1 MLKYIHSFL
10 LSNKSHR
17 VRVKSPIEFK
27 LGAYV
32 TFFVVSSIVFSG
44 STLAKTVC
52 STEVVEEKGTPTLS
66 SELIDAMHEAISTNT
81 FDLNEPY
88 TLISKKH
95 FCTGVGKSNKGT
107 ESAFEAFNRVPN
119 PDPAPKEGDKK
130 TVKQTRA
137 DGTREWTY
145 TYLNGVWVLTGYKY
159 TPLPD
164 ADSLEP

>member
-1 MLKYIHSFL
+1 
-10 LSNKSHR
+10 
-17 VRVKSPIEFK
+17 
-27 LGAYV
+27 
-32 TFFVVSSIVFSG
+32 
-44 STLAKTVC
+44 
-52 STEVVEEKGTPTLS
+52 
-66 SELIDAMHEAISTNT
+66 MHEAISTNT

-164 ADSLEP
+164 ADSLDP